1 MTTQYDEAKRLLP
14 IIAAAARAD
23 QHLTYQIAAQRLGR
37 PKNNARTIA
46 QVCDLL
52 DAAAAFAD
60 VPLLALTTVLTADLR
75 VNPAAWADIEPEI
88 RNAIINRS
96 RNDRFTNPEIKAIDA
111 ALDRLKG
118 YSNRTAWPYLAT
130 LMPSGERRL
139 RLAGVGTA
147 DYSDAID
154 DLGTDSPG
162 VTTFEGKRYARD
174 PQVRAAVIRR
184 AGGKCEYCGKLGFKC
199 VNGSRYLECHHILAL
214 ADDGADRMT
223 NVIAICPG
231 EHREVHFGKRRAAME
246 AEMIAKVKDAEAL
259 RSTKPAE

>member
-1 MTTQYDEAKRLLP
+1 MTAQYDEAKRLLP
-14 IIAAAARAD
+14 IIATAARAG
-23 QHLTYQIAAQRLGR
+23 QHLTYQIAAEKLGR
-37 PKNNARTIA
+37 PKNNARTVA

-52 DAAAAFAD
+52 DAAAALAD
-60 VPLLALTTVLTADLR
+60 VPLLALTTVLTVGLR
-75 VNPAAWADIEPEI
+75 VNPAAWADTEPEI

-96 RNDRFTNPEIKAIDA
+96 KAHKFTNAEIKAIDA

-147 DYSDAID
+147 AYSDAID

-162 VTTFEGKRYARD
+162 VTTFVGKRYARD

-184 AGGKCEYCGKLGFKC
+184 AGGRCEYCGELGFEC
-199 VNGSRYLECHHILAL
+199 ANGSRYLECHHILAL

-231 EHREVHFGKRRAAME
+231 EHREVHFGKRRSVIE
-246 AEMIAKVKDAEAL
+246 TEMIAKVKAAEAL
-259 RSTKPAE
+259 RATRPAG